1 MQIMMGMDGIMEG
14 KTLFLLTAQ
23 DMAGPPLRGFQMFSS
38 YPPQCWMVNSHFT
51 DEETEA
57 QRR

>member
-1 MQIMMGMDGIMEG
+1 MGMEGIMEG
-14 KTLFLLTAQ
+14 KMLFLLTAQ
-23 DMAGPPLRGFQMFSS
+23 DVSGPPGAFRCSILILPKVG
-38 YPPQCWMVNSHFT
+38 WWISHFT